1 MSFHT
6 VVAADWESTSDF
18 VSAEGPSDMSEDVQ
32 GDAEGRDEHNVRH
45 GEEEGRSKASDDV
58 PSTQPRGASVIQRT
72 GLALPWLQQ
81 HLDRRAKAN
90 G

>member
-6 VVAADWESTSDF
+6 AVAADWESTSDF
-18 VSAEGPSDMSEDVQ
+18 VPAEGPGDMSDDVQ

-45 GEEEGRSKASDDV
+45 GEEERRSQASDDV

-81 HLDRRAKAN
+81 HLDRRVKGN